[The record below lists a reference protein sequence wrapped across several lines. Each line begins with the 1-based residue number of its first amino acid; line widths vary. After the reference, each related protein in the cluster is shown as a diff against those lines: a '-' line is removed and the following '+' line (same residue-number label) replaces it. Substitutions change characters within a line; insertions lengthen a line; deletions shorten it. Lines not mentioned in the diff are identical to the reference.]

1 MGRWFSGR
9 WHTQAA
15 EDYVTKVK
23 GYLRTRVW
31 EQPAF
36 QEP

>member
-9 WHTQAA
+9 WHTKAA
-15 EDYVTKVK
+15 EDYVAKVK
-23 GYLRTRVW
+23 GYLADRVW

-36 QEP
+36 QER